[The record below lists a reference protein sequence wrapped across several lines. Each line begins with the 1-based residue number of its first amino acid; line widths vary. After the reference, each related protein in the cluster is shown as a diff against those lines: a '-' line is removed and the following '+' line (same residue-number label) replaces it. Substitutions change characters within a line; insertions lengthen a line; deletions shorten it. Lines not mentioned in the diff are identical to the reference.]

1 MIIKMQED
9 SNIREVFM
17 KQHTT
22 EYSTGQR
29 IPGKDENEK
38 VDCVPS
44 TEGLK

>member
-22 EYSTGQR
+22 EYFYR
-29 IPGKDENEK
+29 LEDPRKR
-38 VDCVPS
+38 
-44 TEGLK
+44 